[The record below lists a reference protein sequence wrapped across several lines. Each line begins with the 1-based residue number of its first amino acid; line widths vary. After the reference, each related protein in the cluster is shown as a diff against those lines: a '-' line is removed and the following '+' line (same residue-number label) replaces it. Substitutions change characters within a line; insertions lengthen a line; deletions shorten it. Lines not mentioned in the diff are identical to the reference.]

1 MKTFQKQNIGPLVN
15 KWCEYKINIKNH
27 ILNRKLL
34 RRSLFSLMR
43 EIIGNGYINHYFM
56 IQFKVVQSNGSI
68 RSISHVQISRLN
80 EIRKL
85 YPILLEF

>member
-1 MKTFQKQNIGPLVN
+1 
-15 KWCEYKINIKNH
+15 
-27 ILNRKLL
+27 
-34 RRSLFSLMR
+34 MR

-85 YPILLEF
+85 YPILLEFWDLKSEEYRLSEILGIIFSYKILPVPPLYFSYYR